1 MKSAGTYFHRL
12 RQRQAT
18 EDFNVQIKDLSSLAM
33 QSNSHICG
41 INEAITDFRAQN
53 GAATARLESEVTSI
67 STQARDIQRLT
78 AGSNRKISEIPDL
91 VSAGRAQIE
100 NAIAKV
106 EDRVLE
112 TSLPVLDGVNALQCQ
127 LVSARTERKTTTD
140 AVDIKLTQIL
150 TALMLSSANS
160 TSQFAEL
167 RTLMLPKSEKRDK
180 PLSYSEEKSY
190 QLAQPETALE
200 SRRGRNLRLL

>member
-1 MKSAGTYFHRL
+1 MTGIYFNRL

-18 EDFNVQIKDLSSLAM
+18 EDFNVKIKDLSSLAM
-33 QSNSHICG
+33 QSNSHISG
-41 INEAITDFRAQN
+41 IDEAIADFRAQN
-53 GAATARLESEVTSI
+53 GAATARLESGITNI
-67 STQARDIQRLT
+67 SRQAPDIQRLT
-78 AGSNRKISEIPDL
+78 ADSNRKISEIPDL

-127 LVSARTERKTTTD
+127 LVSARTEHKTTAD

-167 RTLMLPKSEKRDK
+167 RTLKPPKSEKRDK
-180 PLSYSEEKSY
+180 PLSSSEEKLY